1 MTESRLPP
9 DVFTVP
15 GEVDRLA
22 DAIAKS
28 ATKHHRE
35 TLDAVN
41 GLIGV
46 AEEAIRDGQDGEA
59 WAGWAVEL
67 TGAFVRLT
75 AKLGP

>member
-1 MTESRLPP
+1 MKSRLPP

-28 ATKHHRE
+28 ATKHHRA

-46 AEEAIRDGQDGEA
+46 AEEAIRDGENGEA
-59 WAGWAVEL
+59 WAGWAVEV

-75 AKLGP
+75 AELTP